1 MEVFTMAEKV
11 DFHVKADKAMSVK
24 AKELS
29 GMTNRQLYELG
40 CKIAIEQNRN
50 RLDAEILEINDLMD
64 RVNELQDSILEL
76 LKDKEVPTKPDVE
89 SDPEDDDFRRN
100 ILPLDL
106 FKEICLYYMDD
117 FDITDIN
124 DLTNKNKE
132 IFRFVLI
139 NLSHHKLTIAD
150 INELYAE
157 INSE

>member
-1 MEVFTMAEKV
+1 MKNIKYLLLSLTLLFVFNVSLVGATTLDNDSAGYITM
-11 DFHVKADKAMSVK
+11 
-24 AKELS
+24 
-29 GMTNRQLYELG
+29 
-40 CKIAIEQNRN
+40 
-50 RLDAEILEINDLMD
+50 
-64 RVNELQDSILEL
+64 
-76 LKDKEVPTKPDVE
+76 
-89 SDPEDDDFRRN
+89 
-100 ILPLDL
+100 PLDL